1 MATYL
6 MATSETWTL
15 RVFLPAPRRTVKPVR
30 SRLPASESPSSSSP
44 SRKWT
49 VTFRVSLRLLAYD
62 DGRANGSPVVHP
74 DGDVGGH
81 VDAAVGAT
89 RTGGAV
95 GRGAELGPPVGVV
108 EARAVVVEPEH
119 VLDDGVRV
127 PVGRAPRERRMHST
141 GVVLAQHREGPDVG
155 RQLGAAGCHQT
166 LLDQGTVLE
175 RAHLLAGGGDI
186 NGLCGHASG
195 HRGRQ
200 PGGGRAAGAAGA
212 GPC

>member
-62 DGRANGSPVVHP
+62 DRRANGSPVVHP
-74 DGDVGGH
+74 DGHVRGH
-81 VDAAVGAT
+81 VDAAVGTSGAAGT
-89 RTGGAV
+89 VRT
-95 GRGAELGPPVGVV
+95 GAELRPPVGVM

-127 PVGRAPRERRMHST
+127 PVGRAPREGRMHSP
-141 GVVLAQHREGPDVG
+141 GVGLAQHRAGPDGG
-155 RQLGAAGCHQT
+155 RQL
-166 LLDQGTVLE
+166 
-175 RAHLLAGGGDI
+175 
-186 NGLCGHASG
+186 
-195 HRGRQ
+195 
-200 PGGGRAAGAAGA
+200 RAAGR
-212 GPC
+212 